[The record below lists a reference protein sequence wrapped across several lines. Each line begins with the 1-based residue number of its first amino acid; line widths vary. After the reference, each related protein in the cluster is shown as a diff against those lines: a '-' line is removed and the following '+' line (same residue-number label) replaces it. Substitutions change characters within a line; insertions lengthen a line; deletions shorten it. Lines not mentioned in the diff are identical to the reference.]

1 MRKKR
6 KIHFTNYHFSVSKDR
21 AHQDEKVVRRQAN
34 IQELVTLKDS
44 DRRLRH
50 ELEKTKELLRN
61 EQLKYR
67 EATQKVDI
75 KQKSQLKIT
84 AGQWTITS
92 LFDRSHFYLLK
103 KCITALFQFLF
114 LQLTREEQTAIQGV

>member
-1 MRKKR
+1 MSLNPSSRNKTHLYKR
-6 KIHFTNYHFSVSKDR
+6 RFSVFKDR

-75 KQKSQLKIT
+75 KQKSRLKIM
-84 AGQWTITS
+84 AGQ
-92 LFDRSHFYLLK
+92 
-103 KCITALFQFLF
+103 
-114 LQLTREEQTAIQGV
+114 